1 MNKVYDTSPA
11 PGRLPMMENG
21 GVAGRREN
29 PHKYDNDDNDD
40 NDDYDDDRN
49 DKDGSDDKDD
59 DDDGERRC
67 GDAFDGKSSPVSLYS
82 LLLNHW

>member
-1 MNKVYDTSPA
+1 
-11 PGRLPMMENG
+11 MMENG

-40 NDDYDDDRN
+40 YDDDRN
-49 DKDGSDDKDD
+49 DKDDSDDKDD